1 MPPSDRAIFMFG
13 YLCRAARCNQSD
25 APTAIDIG
33 IVVIDYDCLKVVA
46 TGVRDCGSG
55 AVSVAG
61 LQVDSPQG
69 CPKISEFEVVYYKDV
84 DGIPG
89 YSNPP
94 DRYVDHRSAT
104 SATGRSR
111 GATRRRPLGGP
122 SVQARR
128 RSGPDS
134 RLQRLLGAD

>member
-1 MPPSDRAIFMFG
+1 MLLLKFVPLLLAGSLAVP
-13 YLCRAARCNQSD
+13 CCNGD
-25 APTAIDIG
+25 H
-33 IVVIDYDCLKVVA
+33 VVIDYDCLEVVA

-89 YSNPP
+89 YANPP

-104 SATGRSR
+104 IGTPTASAAVGSMSNHSQSNGTADSWSVRVVDEN
-111 GATRRRPLGGP
+111 GAVTTT
-122 SVQARR
+122 
-128 RSGPDS
+128 SGS
-134 RLQRLLGAD
+134 F